1 MRIRAAVAVLMLVL
15 LAGCSGDG
23 AADVDQSGGGQ
34 VSARG
39 DAAEEAPAEP
49 APAEGGVA
57 LGGADD
63 SGGDASSDTA
73 ADQPVPKLPD
83 TPPLTTGERIIKEGT
98 ISIEVEAGEFDVAF
112 RAAIDA
118 AARFGGD
125 VAASSTQTDDDGNTS
140 GSVTVRVPVEDFE
153 DLVLDV
159 GEIGTVVKRDV
170 GSTDVTAEFTDLESR
185 LRHLQA
191 QERFYL
197 GLLNRAK
204 DVQDAIAVQ
213 QQVEGIQGEIEKIQ
227 GRLNVLDDRTTFS
240 TLTVAL
246 FEPGLGA
253 TLTEED
259 PEARPTLARYWDTA
273 RDAFVNV
280 VGALLVATLFLAPV
294 LTVLAVG
301 LLLWLVLRRRPR
313 RELPPP
319 AVAERQD
326 DEPPVPVA

>member
-1 MRIRAAVAVLMLVL
+1 M
-15 LAGCSGDG
+15 
-23 AADVDQSGGGQ
+23 
-34 VSARG
+34 
-39 DAAEEAPAEP
+39 P

-153 DLVLDV
+153 ALVLDV